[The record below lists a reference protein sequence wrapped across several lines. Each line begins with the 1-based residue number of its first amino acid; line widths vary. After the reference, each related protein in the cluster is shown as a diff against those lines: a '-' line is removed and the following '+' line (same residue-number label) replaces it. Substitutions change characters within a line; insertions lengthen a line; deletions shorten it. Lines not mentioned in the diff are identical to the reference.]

1 MKKGLLAVTSNP
13 LLPQLCHKGANQMT
27 IVKVTDSLSQVTVKL
42 NGCVE
47 SAIAAHDQVI
57 SVGIAMIAELKNS

>member
-1 MKKGLLAVTSNP
+1 
-13 LLPQLCHKGANQMT
+13 MT